1 MRALPHP
8 HIPAFASEGGVLRA
22 EGLRSYLLEL
32 REAYT
37 AYAPV
42 PSVTLYMKSSRSI
55 PSASPRPPVKKSVA
69 PNKLRLGLQVS
80 TAGLHPLPKLLLR
93 IHPPIRYH
101 PVHQGPYPLHRL

>member
-42 PSVTLYMKSSRSI
+42 PSVTLYVLSEGDWR
-55 PSASPRPPVKKSVA
+55 ALV
-69 PNKLRLGLQVS
+69 
-80 TAGLHPLPKLLLR
+80 
-93 IHPPIRYH
+93 
-101 PVHQGPYPLHRL
+101 PYPYGLAFQRSEGGEGFPSLLPSPTPKGSSTVSGRSCFP